1 MRQRIF
7 HIASVLV
14 MMVLFSCRKESSI
27 ERPGGA
33 NGTFMAEVN
42 GTQWF
47 AVDTLK
53 SASMFG
59 GSIYLTGIS
68 SDDRQLSITLSDTIP
83 GVYVLDQHSP
93 SVAFY
98 GSIDSSSSYVY
109 STNQGKDTT
118 QAGGTVTVT
127 QVDLINHT
135 ISGIFSFSVFRES
148 DGRQQRLTDGVF
160 LKLPYSTSTVD
171 SGDDTLQASIDGGKW
186 SAVTIEAAAVSNQ
199 LIIKGSNITGTQNL
213 GLNIPSTITPGLYEL
228 NFINYTY
235 WAAYSPA
242 PNVVLASY
250 LPSSLEIIEN
260 DAVNRRI
267 KGKFSFN
274 AVDPTDISGQNTP
287 SRQVTNGY
295 FNVAYQ

>member
-7 HIASVLV
+7 HIASVLA
-14 MMVLFSCRKESSI
+14 MLVLFSCRKEASI
-27 ERPGGA
+27 ERPNSA
-33 NGTFMAEVN
+33 TFMADVD
-42 GTQWF
+42 GKQWF
-47 AVDTLK
+47 AVDSLK
-53 SASMFG
+53 SASMIG
-59 GSIYLTGIS
+59 GFIYLTGIS
-68 SDDRQLSITLSDTIP
+68 SDNRQLSITLNDTIP
-83 GVYVLDQHSP
+83 GVYVLDQRST

-118 QAGGTVTVT
+118 QGGGTVTVT
-127 QVDLINHT
+127 QIDPVKHT
-135 ISGIFSFSVFRES
+135 ISGIFSFSVFREL
-148 DGRQQRLTDGVF
+148 DGKQQRLTDGVF
-160 LKLPYSTSTVD
+160 LKLPYATSAVD
-171 SGDDTLQASIDGGKW
+171 NGDDTLQASIDGGKW
-186 SAVTIEAAAVSNQ
+186 SAVTIQAAAVSNQ

-228 NFINYTY
+228 DFTGYTY
-235 WAAYSPA
+235 YAAYSPA

-267 KGKFSFN
+267 KGRFSFN
-274 AVDPTDISGQNTP
+274 AVDPTDITGQNTTP
-287 SRQVTNGY
+287 RQVTNGY